1 MMLEHDY
8 AAERLAR
15 ISLLLHD
22 AYRTKAQMAPTDR
35 PLARQLVIQL
45 DQMLKEF
52 APPALR
58 RES

>member
-1 MMLEHDY
+1 MMVEHDY

-15 ISLLLHD
+15 ITLLLRD
-22 AYRTKAQMAPTDR
+22 AHRTKAQMAPTDR